1 MIEILLENPLLLLF
15 VVAAIG
21 YPLGR
26 VKIKG
31 SSLGVAAV
39 LFVGLAIGSLH
50 PEMRLP
56 EIVYLFGLV
65 LFVYTIGLSS
75 GPGFFA
81 SFRRKGLRD
90 NLLVAGVLA
99 LAVLLTLGA
108 SLVLDLKPTLAAGMF
123 AGSLTNTPALAGV
136 LEYVSNTVPAGAAEA
151 LLAEPV
157 VGYSI
162 AYPVG
167 VVGMI
172 LAIVVSQRVW
182 KVDYRQEAQNLRDLG
197 TTSKLLQNRTI
208 RVTRPEATQ
217 ETVQALCRKH
227 DWDVSFGRIEQAG
240 RLGLA
245 SSDTRFKVGDL
256 VSAIGTNEDLDRLTA
271 YLGEASDARLELDR
285 SEFDY
290 RRMFVSNPRIAGH
303 RLGDLNLPQQF
314 GALVTRVRR
323 GDVELLAHDD
333 TILELGDRVRVVT
346 RREHMPA
353 LSAFFGDSYRAIS
366 EIDILTFSLGLALG
380 LLAGLIPIPLPGGVV
395 FRLGLAGGPLIVAL
409 ILGTVGRTG
418 PMVWSL
424 PYSANL
430 TLRQLGLILFLA
442 GVGTR
447 AGYPFVSTFSQ
458 GGGMA
463 IFLAGAVITLV
474 TALLTLG
481 IGYRLLHIPMG
492 LLTGMLSGLQT
503 QPAVLGFAVEQ
514 AGNDLPNIGYAT
526 VYPVAT
532 IIKILG
538 AQLVLAILW

>member
-1 MIEILLENPLLLLF
+1 MIEILLANPLLLLF

-99 LAVLLTLGA
+99 LAVLLTVGA
-108 SLVLDLKPTLAAGMF
+108 GLALELKPALAAGMF

-136 LEYVSNTVPAGAAEA
+136 LEYVSNTAPAGAAEA

-172 LAIVVSQRVW
+172 LAIVVSQRMW
-182 KVDYRQEAQNLRDLG
+182 KVDYGQEAQNLRDLG
-197 TTSKLLQNRTI
+197 ATSKLLQNRTI
-208 RVTRPEATQ
+208 RVTRPEATR
-217 ETVQALCRKH
+217 ETVQALSRKH
-227 DWDVSFGRIEQAG
+227 DWDVSFGRIQQAG
-240 RLGLA
+240 QLGLA
-245 SSDTRFKVGDL
+245 SSETRFKVGDL
-256 VSAIGTNEDLDRLTA
+256 VSAIGTGEDLDRLTA
-271 YLGEASDARLELDR
+271 YLGEVSDARLELDR

-303 RLGDLNLPQQF
+303 RLGDLNLAQQF

-380 LLAGLIPIPLPGGVV
+380 LLAGLVPIPLPGGVV
-395 FRLGLAGGPLIVAL
+395 FKLGLAGGPLIVAL
-409 ILGTVGRTG
+409 VLGTVGRTG

-474 TALLTLG
+474 TALLTLWV
-481 IGYRLLHIPMG
+481 GYRLLHIPMG